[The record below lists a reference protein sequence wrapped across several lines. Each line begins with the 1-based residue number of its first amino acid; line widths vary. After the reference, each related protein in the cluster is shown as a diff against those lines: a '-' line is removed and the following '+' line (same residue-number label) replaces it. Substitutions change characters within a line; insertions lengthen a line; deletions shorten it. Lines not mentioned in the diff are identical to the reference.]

1 MKRLL
6 PVLAIA
12 VSSAAL
18 GQKVADPKPYANS
31 ITADDLKKHLYIVAG
46 KEMEGR
52 ETATEGQRKAAA
64 YIEQHYK
71 TWGLLP
77 GNKDN
82 YQMGFPVFQ
91 DSIVH
96 ASIEVND
103 QTFDIFKD
111 FYVNVGSANSSTML
125 GSEVVFV
132 GYGISDST
140 RDDYKGLNTWG
151 KIVLILPGAPPVSA
165 QNTGTSAPVRYNP
178 YAVTEAAQKH
188 GAAAVLVVQTNL
200 SRRGGTN
207 SQYANAMRK
216 TGQYVNGFRKTIYP
230 NTWMIGEQVAKAIM
244 GADYEPATTAM
255 KSGTPVLKSYEAN
268 VKLEFNKYINR
279 INSTNVIGYIEGS
292 DKKDEYVFITAHY
305 DHLGKRGDSVIYY
318 GADDDGSGT
327 VTLLELAE
335 AFSKAKAAGKGP
347 RRSIVFM
354 AVSGEE
360 KGLWGS
366 AYYSEHALFPLEKTT
381 VDLNIDMIGRIDPK
395 RKTGDSTNYVY
406 VVGDNKLSSDLRP
419 ISESVNKKYT
429 KLELDY
435 KYNAPNDPE
444 RIYYRS
450 DHYNFASKGVPIIF
464 YFNGTHNDYH
474 RPTDTPDKI
483 NYDLMTKRARLVFFT
498 AWEMANR
505 HDMLKRDIPLD
516 LPR

>member
-1 MKRLL
+1 MRRLL
-6 PVLAIA
+6 PILAIA

-18 GQKVADPKPYANS
+18 GQKVADPKPFANS

-52 ETATEGQRKAAA
+52 ETATEGQRKAAS
-64 YIEQHYK
+64 YIETHFK
-71 TWGLLP
+71 TLGLLP
-77 GNKDN
+77 GNN
-82 YQMGFPVFQ
+82 GNFQMDFPVFQ
-91 DSIVH
+91 DSIVS
-96 ASIEVND
+96 ASVEVNG
-103 QTFDIFKD
+103 QPFEINKD
-111 FYVNVGSANSSTML
+111 FFINMSAAYSSTML

-140 RDDYKGLNTWG
+140 RDDYKNLNTLG
-151 KIVLILPGAPPVSA
+151 KVVLILPGGPPA
-165 QNTGTSAPVRYNP
+165 AAHNTGTSAPPARFNP
-178 YAVTEAAQKH
+178 FAVIEAAQKH
-188 GAAAVLVVQTNL
+188 GAAAVLMVQSNFP
-200 SRRGGTN
+200 RRGLAGRG
-207 SQYANAMRK
+207 SQYL
-216 TGQYVNGFRKTIYP
+216 NGFRKSIFP
-230 NTWMIGEQVAKAIM
+230 NTWFISEQVARAIM
-244 GADYEPATTAM
+244 GVDYDTAAAAM
-255 KSGTPVLKSYEAN
+255 KRGNPSLKTYEAN
-268 VKLEFNKYINR
+268 VKLVFNKYTSQV
-279 INSTNVIGYIEGS
+279 NSSNVIGYVEGT
-292 DKKDEYVFITAHY
+292 DKKDEFVFITAHY

-327 VTLLELAE
+327 VSVLELAE
-335 AFSKAKAAGKGP
+335 AFTKAKAAGKGP

-366 AYYSEHALFPLEKTT
+366 AFYSDHASFPLNKTT

-395 RKTGDSTNYVY
+395 RKTGDSMNYVY
-406 VVGDNKLSSDLRP
+406 VVGDDKLSSDLRP

-450 DHYNFASKGVPIIF
+450 DHYNFARKGVPIIF

-483 NYDLMTKRARLVFFT
+483 NYDLMTKRARLIFYT

-505 HDMLKRDIPLD
+505 NDMLKRDIPLD
-516 LPR
+516 LPK